1 MSKRVSK
8 IRIGMRADEVLKL
21 RGRSEDFIVQN
32 PRVLG
37 NDDHGLVVKW
47 FYGDC
52 EITLKH
58 DGKVYRV
65 AEIEDKETAAAR

>member
-1 MSKRVSK
+1 MKQTSK
-8 IRIGMRADEVLKL
+8 IRTGMGADEVLKL

-37 NDDHGLVVKW
+37 YDGRGLIVKW
-47 FYGDC
+47 FYRDC
-52 EITLKH
+52 TVTLRR

-65 AEIEDKETAAAR
+65 AEIEDQKTAAAR

>member
-1 MSKRVSK
+1 M
-8 IRIGMRADEVLKL
+8 GADEVLKL

-37 NDDHGLVVKW
+37 HDSRGLVVKW

-52 EITLKH
+52 TVTIRR

-65 AEIEDKETAAAR
+65 AEIEDEETAAAR